1 MTARRGLSSSPGDR
15 DFSGPITKVNEGGD
29 VLHASATTAPESVA
43 RSGPRRPRRQGKSR
57 ASYWI
62 FLIPAVIGVLV
73 LIAIP
78 IGFTV
83 FYSLC
88 NYNLQI
94 GTDAFTGFDNYVRIF
109 TGKNGDF
116 LVTLLRTFGYVIV
129 VIALDFVLAM
139 TQALL
144 LFGMKMRW
152 AKFWRAVFVL
162 PILVIPT
169 ASAVFWRNVMYAPH
183 NGEFL
188 KVLGL
193 EHLLSPPLGDP
204 KLAFWAI
211 IVVVVWAWSPWVF
224 VLFSTGLDQI
234 DRSVLEASMVDGA
247 GYFQRLRS
255 IILPLMR
262 PVIFVTL
269 TFKALDSF
277 LSFPF
282 VWVLTMGGP
291 GDSTHILSTF
301 IYKQAFNLLDYGN
314 GSAMAIVML
323 VISGVLSVGAV
334 LGWQRYYGREA

>member
-1 MTARRGLSSSPGDR
+1 
-15 DFSGPITKVNEGGD
+15 
-29 VLHASATTAPESVA
+29 VA
-43 RSGPRRPRRQGKSR
+43 
-57 ASYWI
+57 A
-62 FLIPAVIGVLV
+62 
-73 LIAIP
+73 LIAVP

-83 FYSLC
+83 YYSLR
-88 NYNLQI
+88 NYNLQV
-94 GTDAFTGFDNYVRIF
+94 GTDAFAGFDNYLRIF

-116 LVTLLRTFGYVIV
+116 LVATLRTFAYVIV
-129 VIALDFVLAM
+129 VICLDFVLAM

-144 LFGMKMRW
+144 LFSMGVRW
-152 AKFWRAVFVL
+152 AKFWRAVFIV

-169 ASAVFWRNVMYAPH
+169 ASAVFWRNAMYAPH

-193 EHLLSPPLGDP
+193 DHVISPPLGDP

-234 DRSVLEASMVDGA
+234 DKTVIEASMVDGA
-247 GYFQRLRS
+247 SYLQRLRTV
-255 IILPLMR
+255 IFPLMR

-301 IYKQAFNLLDYGN
+301 IYQQAFNLLDYGN

-334 LGWQRYYGREA
+334 LGWQRFYGKES

>member
-1 MTARRGLSSSPGDR
+1 MSNGTLTRRAERERAAPR
-15 DFSGPITKVNEGGD
+15 AQRP
-29 VLHASATTAPESVA
+29 AS
-43 RSGPRRPRRQGKSR
+43 RRLASR
-57 ASYWI
+57 LGYWP
-62 FLIPAVIGVLV
+62 FLIPALIGVIA
-73 LIAIP
+73 LIAVP

-83 FYSLC
+83 YYSLR

-94 GTDAFTGFDNYVRIF
+94 GSDQFAGLANYARLFTGQD
-109 TGKNGDF
+109 GDF
-116 LVTLLRTFGYVIV
+116 VAALLRTFGYVVV

-144 LFGMKMRW
+144 IFSMRQGW
-152 AKFWRAVFVL
+152 AKFWRAVFIL

-183 NGEFL
+183 GGEFL
-188 KVLGL
+188 RVLGL
-193 EHLLSPPLGDP
+193 DGIIDPPLGDP

-224 VLFSTGLDQI
+224 ILFSTGLDQI
-234 DRSVLEASMVDGA
+234 DRTVIEASMVDGA
-247 GYFQRLRS
+247 GYFQRLRT
-255 IILPLMR
+255 IIFPLMR

-269 TFKALDSF
+269 SFKALDSF

-282 VWVLTMGGP
+282 VWVLTQGGP

-301 IYKQAFNLLDYGN
+301 IYQQAFNLLDYGN

-323 VISGVLSVGAV
+323 IISGVISVAAV
-334 LGWQRYYGREA
+334 LGWQRFYGKES